1 MKRILITGAVLAV
14 AVAGA
19 GTGSAAPSV
28 HKVTGGGQTL
38 LGTTGAGNTIAF
50 TAQSAGA
57 EGTAAKG
64 QFQLQNRELGNG
76 RLKET
81 VHGTITCVVVF
92 STTERGG
99 MAVLG
104 GLTRD
109 GQPVRIDVID
119 NGEGRSST
127 DMIRLSR
134 GAAAQDG
141 GDDDEGDTSLCDV
154 EDEAAETALGRG
166 NVQVHKVRG

>member
-14 AVAGA
+14 AVAGV
-19 GTGSAAPSV
+19 GTGSANPSV
-28 HKVTGGGQTL
+28 FKVTGGGQTL
-38 LGTTGAGNTIAF
+38 LGATGAGNTIAF

-57 EGTAAKG
+57 EGTVAKG

-76 RLKET
+76 PLKET
-81 VHGTITCVVVF
+81 VHGTITCVVV
-92 STTERGG
+92 SSPTERGG

-109 GQPVRIDVID
+109 GEAVRIDVID
-119 NGEGRSST
+119 SGEGKGST

-141 GDDDEGDTSLCDV
+141 GDKDENDTSLCDV
-154 EDEAAETALGRG
+154 ENEPVNMALGRG